1 MEKST
6 LRSWPWP
13 TCHMHKGHGLD
24 LPVTCTKV
32 TALTYLSHP
41 EIKAHKCHRSQY
53 IHAPAK
59 LITWPQ
65 PRSQK
70 NNYTANGS
78 TTFIQGHDLA
88 SSQFDSQH
96 VLLQLVALQLS
107 HVRGRGRAAWRS
119 SRQDVRQRSVTD
131 CVRRHHTAELVHC
144 HSVQQGSWKKREK
157 KAHQTATSG
166 QQAWPLSGFRILLS
180 KTTQYPQSF
189 IHSNGHSDTELRT
202 QNFSFT
208 VVFVLLH
215 FRLTL
220 KNFQIWCFPTP
231 FCSMY
236 DLIETKVLS
245 YSSGNQRAWNVCLM
259 CNTAL
264 TLAKHSL
271 QNQKTKL
278 DRIRKPHQYRIR
290 EPSQYRIRKLSQYRI
305 REPSQTELGNPAN
318 I

>member
-1 MEKST
+1 MAAQPSF
-6 LRSWPWP
+6 
-13 TCHMHKGHGLD
+13 
-24 LPVTCTKV
+24 KV
-32 TALTYLSHP
+32 TTLPHP
-41 EIKAHKCHRSQY
+41 SSIRSMSCCS
-53 IHAPAK
+53 
-59 LITWPQ
+59 W
-65 PRSQK
+65 
-70 NNYTANGS
+70 
-78 TTFIQGHDLA
+78 
-88 SSQFDSQH
+88 
-96 VLLQLVALQLS
+96 
-107 HVRGRGRAAWRS
+107 WRS
-119 SRQDVRQRSVTD
+119 SCLMSGAEAG
-131 CVRRHHTAELVHC
+131 RRGGAAGKMWGSGVWLTASDATTLQ
-144 HSVQQGSWKKREK
+144 SWFTAILFSRGSWKKNK
-157 KAHQTATSG
+157 KTHQSATSG

-264 TLAKHSL
+264 TLAKHSS

>member
-1 MEKST
+1 MSQITVHSRTCKTNNLATATITEKQLYCQWQHNLHS
-6 LRSWPWP
+6 RSRP
-13 TCHMHKGHGLD
+13 CFI
-24 LPVTCTKV
+24 PVRFAACP
-32 TALTYLSHP
+32 A
-41 EIKAHKCHRSQY
+41 AAGG
-53 IHAPAK
+53 APAVSCQGQRPGGAAERQARCEAAECDW
-59 LITWPQ
+59 LRPTP
-65 PRSQK
+65 PHCR
-70 NNYTANGS
+70 AGS
-78 TTFIQGHDLA
+78 LPFCSAG
-88 SSQFDSQH
+88 F
-96 VLLQLVALQLS
+96 V
-107 HVRGRGRAAWRS
+107 
-119 SRQDVRQRSVTD
+119 
-131 CVRRHHTAELVHC
+131 
-144 HSVQQGSWKKREK
+144 KKMEK
-157 KAHQTATSG
+157 KAHQSATSG

-264 TLAKHSL
+264 TLAKHSS